1 MEPESN
7 KGKGPRPG
15 ERHVSRM
22 EDLELESVLQLARG
36 HDADAL
42 AELYRRYSRR
52 VFGLCRYL
60 MGSTETAEDA
70 TSEVFLKLQ
79 RSIDSYDGSVPFP
92 SWLLRVTS
100 NHCID
105 MLRRKRR
112 ERQVIGETEAGTAPL
127 EVAGPEPSPLS
138 EVISAEQQAAIRQAI
153 ASLPENYRV
162 PLVLRYYS
170 DLGYDEIAHKLGLK
184 RDHVAVLLLR
194 AKRKLRVVLARGRE

>member
-1 MEPESN
+1 MEPESD
-7 KGKGPRPG
+7 KVKRPRPG

-79 RSIDSYDGSVPFP
+79 RSIASYDGSVPFP
-92 SWLLRVTS
+92 SWLLRVAS

-112 ERQVIGETEAGTAPL
+112 ERQVIGEAEAGSAAL
-127 EVAGPEPSPLS
+127 EVAGPGPSPLS

-170 DLGYDEIAHKLGLK
+170 DLGYDEIAQRLGLK